1 MHVLVTGGAGFIG
14 AHTVRALL
22 AGGHQVTVVDDL
34 SHGTRASL
42 AAGAALHVVDVRS
55 PDLPPLLERERPE
68 AVLHLAA
75 QMDVRRSVA
84 DPLFDASV
92 NVLGTVNVIEAARRA
107 RVRRIVF
114 ASSGGA
120 IYGEQESFPARE
132 DHPRRPA
139 SPYGVSKL
147 CGEEYLAHAARA
159 SGLSTLALRY
169 ANVYGPGQDPHGEAG
184 VVAIFLEKMLGG
196 ATPVIHG
203 DGMQTRDYVHVEDVA
218 RINLLALQSDVLG
231 ALNVG
236 TGRETTV
243 VDLAAALARHAGFG
257 GRVQHGPAKAGE
269 QRRSVVDPGAARAA
283 LGWTP
288 QIGLEQGLR
297 DTAAWFSEQRK
308 ARR

>member
-14 AHTVRALL
+14 SHSARALL
-22 AGGHQVTVVDDL
+22 AAGHRVTVVDDL
-34 SHGTRASL
+34 SHGKRTAVPG
-42 AAGAALHVVDVRS
+42 GAALHVVDIRS
-55 PDLPPLLERERPE
+55 ADLAALFARERPE

-75 QMDVRRSVA
+75 QMDVRKSVA

-92 NVLGTVNVIEAARRA
+92 NVLGTVNVLEAARRA
-107 RVRRIVF
+107 GVKRVVF

-120 IYGEQESFPARE
+120 VYGEQDSFPARE

-147 CGEEYLAHAARA
+147 CGEEYLAYAARA
-159 SGLSTLALRY
+159 FGLSTLALRY

-196 ATPVIHG
+196 AVPVING
-203 DGMQTRDYVHVEDVA
+203 DGLQTRDYVHVADVA
-218 RINLLALQSDVLG
+218 RINLLALQSPVSG

-243 VDLAAALARHAGFG
+243 IDLSAALAKHARFA
-257 GRVQHGPAKAGE
+257 RQIPHGPAKAGE
-269 QRRSVVDPGAARAA
+269 QRRSVVDPAAAAAA
-283 LGWTP
+283 LGWKP
-288 QIGLEQGLR
+288 EVGLERGLQE
-297 DTAAWFSEQRK
+297 TAAWFTEQR
-308 ARR
+308 RPRQ